1 MRAIK
6 DSAIYLAGELI
17 SRSMPFLL
25 LPYLS
30 RKLGV
35 EGFGELAYYQTY
47 LALFL
52 MIVSLSQEGA
62 VARYFYVYGKRSLN
76 LVINA
81 GYAYT
86 LITGS
91 LILIGCWIAQSEI
104 LAYLA
109 LTAMFQSFVA
119 VQLTVRQSRKQPIS
133 YMVIQFLSS
142 FSSVVFTVL
151 LLEIFSEALIEKRFL
166 ALLFANI
173 FALII
178 AYYLYLRSTRIRTF
192 IWKSYKTAIL
202 YVLGFG
208 LPLIL
213 HNASLFLKGQ
223 IDRVFIYHQFSQY
236 ELGLYAMGVQIAS
249 ILMIILYAL
258 NKALVPYLFEGLKR
272 QRITLK
278 QIHKWTLYALCLVP
292 IPALIMALIPESL
305 VVWVLG
311 KQFVGTKY
319 YIILFLISSSLS
331 MPYFLLVNYLFY
343 YGKNQFV
350 SLCSILSTIVYL
362 VSLILLT
369 LTKIEYVP
377 FASILGATVILPILY
392 FVTLSVDK
400 KRSLESGT

>member
-52 MIVSLSQEGA
+52 IVVSLSQEGA

-76 LVINA
+76 LVISA
-81 GYAYT
+81 GYLYT
-86 LITGS
+86 LMTGS

-109 LTAMFQSFVA
+109 LTVMFQSFVA

-142 FSSVVFTVL
+142 FSSVIFTIL
-151 LLEIFSEALIEKRFL
+151 LLEIFTENLIEKRFL

-173 FALII
+173 FALVI
-178 AYYLYLRSTRIRTF
+178 AYYLYLKTTRIKAFNWGT
-192 IWKSYKTAIL
+192 YKTAIL
-202 YVLGFG
+202 YILGFG
-208 LPLIL
+208 VPLIL

-236 ELGLYAMGVQIAS
+236 ELGLYAMGVQIAA

-258 NKALVPYLFEGLKR
+258 NKALVPYLFEGLKQ

-278 QIHKWTLYALCLVP
+278 QIHKWTFYTLFLVP
-292 IPALIMALIPESL
+292 IPALVMALIPESW

-311 KQFVGTKY
+311 KQFMGTKY
-319 YIILFLISSSLS
+319 YIILFLFSSSLS

-350 SLCSILSTIVYL
+350 SLCSILSTVVYL
-362 VSLILLT
+362 VSLVLLT
-369 LTKIEYVP
+369 FTQIEYVP
-377 FASILGATVILPILY
+377 FAGILGAAIILPMLY
-392 FVTLSVDK
+392 FVTLRVDK
-400 KRSLESGT
+400 QQRLESV

>member
-52 MIVSLSQEGA
+52 IVVSLSQEGA

-76 LVINA
+76 LVISA
-81 GYAYT
+81 GYLYT
-86 LITGS
+86 LMTGS

-142 FSSVVFTVL
+142 FSSVIFTIL
-151 LLEIFSEALIEKRFL
+151 LLEIFTENLIEKRFL
-166 ALLFANI
+166 ALLFSNM
-173 FALII
+173 FALAI
-178 AYYLYLRSTRIRTF
+178 AYYLYIKTTRIKTF
-192 IWKSYKTAIL
+192 NWGTYKTAIL
-202 YVLGFG
+202 YILGFG
-208 LPLIL
+208 VPLIL

-236 ELGLYAMGVQIAS
+236 ELGLYAMGVQIAA

-258 NKALVPYLFEGLKR
+258 NKALVPYLFEGLKQ

-278 QIHKWTLYALCLVP
+278 QIHKWTFYTLFLMP
-292 IPALIMALIPESL
+292 IPALVMALIPESW

-311 KQFVGTKY
+311 KQFMGTKY
-319 YIILFLISSSLS
+319 YIILFLFSSSLS

-350 SLCSILSTIVYL
+350 SLCSILSTVVYL
-362 VSLILLT
+362 VSLVLLT
-369 LTKIEYVP
+369 FTQIEYVP
-377 FASILGATVILPILY
+377 FAGILGAAIILPMLY
-392 FVTLSVDK
+392 FVTLRVDK
-400 KRSLESGT
+400 QQRLESV

>member
-52 MIVSLSQEGA
+52 IVVSLSQEGA

-76 LVINA
+76 LVISA
-81 GYAYT
+81 GYLYT
-86 LITGS
+86 LMTGS

-109 LTAMFQSFVA
+109 LTVMFQSFVA

-142 FSSVVFTVL
+142 FSSVIFTIL
-151 LLEIFSEALIEKRFL
+151 LLEIFTENLIEKRFL
-166 ALLFANI
+166 ALLFSNM
-173 FALII
+173 FALAI
-178 AYYLYLRSTRIRTF
+178 AYYLYIKTTRIKTF
-192 IWKSYKTAIL
+192 NWGTYKTAIL
-202 YVLGFG
+202 YILGFG
-208 LPLIL
+208 VPLIL

-236 ELGLYAMGVQIAS
+236 ELGLYAMGVQIAA

-258 NKALVPYLFEGLKR
+258 NKALVPYLFEGLKQ

-278 QIHKWTLYALCLVP
+278 QIHKWTFYTLFLVP
-292 IPALIMALIPESL
+292 IPALVMALIPESW

-311 KQFVGTKY
+311 KQFMGTKY
-319 YIILFLISSSLS
+319 YIILFLFSSSLS

-350 SLCSILSTIVYL
+350 SLCSILSTVVYL
-362 VSLILLT
+362 VSLVLLT
-369 LTKIEYVP
+369 FTQIEYVP
-377 FASILGATVILPILY
+377 FAGILGAAIILPMLY
-392 FVTLSVDK
+392 FVTLRVDK
-400 KRSLESGT
+400 QQRLESV